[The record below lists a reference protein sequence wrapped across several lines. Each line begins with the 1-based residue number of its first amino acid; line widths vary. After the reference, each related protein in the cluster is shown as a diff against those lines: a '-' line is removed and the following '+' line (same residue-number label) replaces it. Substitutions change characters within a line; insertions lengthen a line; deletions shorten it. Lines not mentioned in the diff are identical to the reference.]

1 MHTQFEG
8 GSILTRR
15 TLLSLAP
22 AVSPLGLALS
32 SAAEVRKQM
41 KITGIETDLLR
52 LPQTGFTGDAIHDF
66 GSASGGVVLRV
77 LTSAGITGWGYS
89 NFGMI
94 EGGPRV
100 VQTILESEVK
110 SVLVGQD
117 PAFPKKIR
125 PDLWR
130 ALEYQGV
137 QGVTQFAMS
146 VVDIAIWDI
155 LGKAA
160 GLPVYKMLGAV
171 RDRMPVYA
179 MCGWYRENDR
189 DHSQYKRTINEAL
202 ETGYR
207 AFKVKVGRLSL
218 DDDVERIEVGQKTAG
233 KDIRIMVDANQAYNR
248 VEALVRGRAY
258 QQLGCFWYEE
268 PLPPWDHEGY
278 AELAQALDMRIAT
291 GENEYNKH
299 AFMDLLLKKGADVV
313 QPDNRR
319 AGGPTEW
326 MELAAIADGFGVELA
341 SHGGGPVDMNI
352 LCAIPNAIYMESGGK
367 QKIVNGEVQ
376 ASDAPGM
383 GSEVSR
389 DFIAAHKIA

>member
-1 MHTQFEG
+1 MELSQTESARTLVRSSRLFGMHTQFEG

-52 LPQTGFTGDAIHDF
+52 LPQTEFTGDAIHDF

-117 PAFPKKIR
+117 PAFPKKIQA
-125 PDLWR
+125 DLWR

-179 MCGWYRENDR
+179 MCGWYRR
-189 DHSQYKRTINEAL
+189 MTATIRSTNA
-202 ETGYR
+202 
-207 AFKVKVGRLSL
+207 RLT
-218 DDDVERIEVGQKTAG
+218 KHW
-233 KDIRIMVDANQAYNR
+233 KPDI
-248 VEALVRGRAY
+248 
-258 QQLGCFWYEE
+258 
-268 PLPPWDHEGY
+268 
-278 AELAQALDMRIAT
+278 
-291 GENEYNKH
+291 
-299 AFMDLLLKKGADVV
+299 
-313 QPDNRR
+313 
-319 AGGPTEW
+319 
-326 MELAAIADGFGVELA
+326 
-341 SHGGGPVDMNI
+341 
-352 LCAIPNAIYMESGGK
+352 
-367 QKIVNGEVQ
+367 
-376 ASDAPGM
+376 AP
-383 GSEVSR
+383 SR
-389 DFIAAHKIA
+389 

>member
-1 MHTQFEG
+1 M
-8 GSILTRR
+8 TRR
-15 TLLSLAP
+15 TLLALA
-22 AVSPLGLALS
+22 
-32 SAAEVRKQM
+32 SAAPLSRALAKAAEAKKQI

-52 LPQTGFTGDAIHDF
+52 LPPAQFTGAAIHDF
-66 GSASGGVVLRV
+66 GAASGGVVLRIK
-77 LTSAGITGWGYS
+77 TDAGVTGWGYS
-89 NFGMI
+89 NFAMI
-94 EGGPRV
+94 EGAPRV
-100 VQTILESEVK
+100 VQTILEHEIK
-110 SVLVGQD
+110 PVLVGQD

-125 PDLWR
+125 ADLWR

-137 QGVTQFAMS
+137 QGITQFAMS
-146 VVDIAIWDI
+146 VVDIAVWDI

-179 MCGWYRENDR
+179 MCGWYRENDK
-189 DHSQYKRTINEAL
+189 DHSQYKRTID
-202 ETGYR
+202 ETLGMGYR
-207 AFKVKVGRLSL
+207 AFKVKVGRYSL
-218 DDDVERIEVGQKTAG
+218 DDDVERIEFGRKTAG
-233 KDIRIMVDANQAYNR
+233 KDIRILVDANQAFNR
-248 VEALVRGRAY
+248 VEALRRGRVY

-299 AFMDLLLKKGADVV
+299 AFTDLLVKKGADVV

-326 MELAAIADGFGVELA
+326 MEIGAISDGFGVELA
-341 SHGGGPVDMNI
+341 SHGGGPANLNI

-367 QKIVNGEVQ
+367 QKIVDGAVLAPEAPGMSSEVQ
-376 ASDAPGM
+376 A
-383 GSEVSR
+383 
-389 DFIAAHKIA
+389 DFIAKHKIT

>member
-1 MHTQFEG
+1 M
-8 GSILTRR
+8 TRR
-15 TLLSLAP
+15 TFLTLASSAPLSR
-22 AVSPLGLALS
+22 GLAK
-32 SAAEVRKQM
+32 AAEAKNQIR
-41 KITGIETDLLR
+41 ITSIQTDLLR
-52 LPQTGFTGDAIHDF
+52 LPPAPFTGDAIHDF
-66 GSASGGVVLRV
+66 GSAAGGVVLRI
-77 LTSAGITGWGYS
+77 LTDAGITGWGYS

-100 VQTILESEVK
+100 VQTILEHEIK
-110 SVLVGQD
+110 PVLIAQD

-125 PDLWR
+125 ADLWR

-146 VVDIAIWDI
+146 VVDIAVWDI

-179 MCGWYRENDR
+179 MCGWYRENDK
-189 DHSQYKRTINEAL
+189 DHSQYKRTID
-202 ETGYR
+202 ETLSLGYR
-207 AFKVKVGRLSL
+207 AFKVKVGRYSL
-218 DDDVERIEVGQKTAG
+218 DDDVERIEFGRKTAG
-233 KDIRIMVDANQAYNR
+233 KDIRILVDANQAFNR
-248 VEALVRGRAY
+248 VEALRRGRVY

-278 AELAQALDMRIAT
+278 AELAQSLDMRIAT

-326 MELAAIADGFGVELA
+326 MEIAAIADGFGAELA
-341 SHGGGPVDMNI
+341 SHGGGPANLNI
-352 LCAIPNAIYMESGGK
+352 LCAIPNAIYMESGGR
-367 QKIVNGEVQ
+367 QKIVNGEVL
-376 ASDAPGM
+376 APEGPGM
-383 GSEVSR
+383 SSEVDA
-389 DFIAAHKIA
+389 DFISKHKIT